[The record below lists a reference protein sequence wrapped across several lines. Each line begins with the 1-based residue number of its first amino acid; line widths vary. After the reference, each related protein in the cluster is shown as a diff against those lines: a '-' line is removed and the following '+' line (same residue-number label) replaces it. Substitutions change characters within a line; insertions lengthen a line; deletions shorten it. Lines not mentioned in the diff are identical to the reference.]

1 MYDQETKRRQCTN
14 TGSRS
19 ATQENIAKIITT
31 LLISPSQESDL
42 NDKETVGDLEQ
53 AKWKWSGYLLD
64 KPQFRVVIKVFPW
77 TEGQRYAGAFI
88 TISRLAF
95 NNRTPWVL
103 LLFVCL
109 FV

>member
-1 MYDQETKRRQCTN
+1 MSLSFLKHKMYDQETKRRQCTN

-64 KPQFRVVIKVFPW
+64 KPQFRVVIKVFHGLRAKGMQEHSSQSPD
-77 TEGQRYAGAFI
+77 
-88 TISRLAF
+88 
-95 NNRTPWVL
+95 
-103 LLFVCL
+103 
-109 FV
+109 